1 MNGKNDVLHIYSGLL
16 PSQKK
21 KKDEIMSSAATRIRL
36 EMIIL
41 SEISQKANK
50 TGHYLYVKCNI

>member
-1 MNGKNDVLHIYSGLL
+1 MWYISTVDYYSAKK
-16 PSQKK
+16 KK

-41 SEISQKANK
+41 SEISQKDK
-50 TGHYLYVKCNI
+50 YHRTLLICQM